1 VLNFFH
7 IAAPWLIFLAISYK
21 NPWDANGL
29 VDLIRSL
36 NFTVFSIGYVRG
48 APPMARRK
56 TLPESVRAKLDLAER
71 LAQLRL
77 ELFGDRGG
85 PEMARQLGIP
95 VRTWYNYEGGVTVP
109 AEVVLKIIE
118 LTAVEPGWLLT
129 GKGPRFRNPSRA
141 DRPDSASQP
150 TMMVGALLRTALQL
164 LEGET
169 PPDHGAGAS
178 FPLELEHP
186 SPGGAKRLVRDHDGA
201 RPTQTDS
208 EPDARR
214 SHALDHDEAKAARSE
229 WIEARAANRCLHVVD
244 DAMAPV
250 IVQGASVAF
259 SREAEPP
266 AALDGKIVVA
276 WIDHQPL
283 IRWYQDCGRYALL
296 RAQNPDASPQ
306 QTLIDLENVHS
317 RPQFR
322 RVLWIETPH

>member
-1 VLNFFH
+1 
-7 IAAPWLIFLAISYK
+7 
-21 NPWDANGL
+21 
-29 VDLIRSL
+29 
-36 NFTVFSIGYVRG
+36 
-48 APPMARRK
+48 MARRK

-85 PEMARQLGIP
+85 PEMARRLGIP

-118 LTAVEPGWLLT
+118 LTAVEPGWLLN
-129 GKGPRFRNPSRA
+129 GKGPRFRNAARA

-164 LEGET
+164 LEGESPAQHGEGT
-169 PPDHGAGAS
+169 SLPLEPDHSSPKGAR
-178 FPLELEHP
+178 
-186 SPGGAKRLVRDHDGA
+186 RLGRDHDQPRA
-201 RPTQTDS
+201 IETETEA
-208 EPDARR
+208 EPDTRRTHAR
-214 SHALDHDEAKAARSE
+214 DHDDARAARSE
-229 WIEARAANRCLHVVD
+229 WVEARAENRCLHVVD

-250 IVQGASVAF
+250 IAYGASVAF
-259 SREAEPP
+259 SREAEDA
-266 AALDGKIVVA
+266 AALDGKIVVV

-296 RAQNPDASPQ
+296 RAQNPEASPQ
-306 QTLIDLENVHS
+306 QTLIDLENHHA